1 MLVYRPATPL
11 TKIVIIRKQK
21 PLYLSFHA
29 HVLYSASSGREHTQ
43 SFVHAPVLW
52 QVKLVTVIEPPLS
65 HGAGS
70 ANLR

>member
-29 HVLYSASSGREHTQ
+29 HVLYSASSGREPPSLSCMLQ
-43 SFVHAPVLW
+43 S
-52 QVKLVTVIEPPLS
+52 S
-65 HGAGS
+65 G
-70 ANLR
+70 R